1 MTYEHVHA
9 GIRDKDAGIRDN
21 DKATTL
27 RCFTEL
33 WAAGRLEAADAI
45 VSADY
50 AGHAPGARRMRGR
63 ESLKALVRS
72 YRRGFPELSIS
83 VLGQLSERD
92 RVVTEFTMTGVHTG
106 RWMGVP
112 PTGHTMQLGGVAFS
126 AVAGGLI
133 VEQWYEWERRKLL
146 EQLGLVPVLAG

>member
-1 MTYEHVHA
+1 MTYEQVYTEV
-9 GIRDKDAGIRDN
+9 RDQE
-21 DKATTL
+21 KATTL
-27 RCFTEL
+27 RCFKEL
-33 WAAGRLEAADAI
+33 WAAGRLATADEI

-63 ESLKALVRS
+63 EPLKALVRS
-72 YRRGFPELSIS
+72 YHSGFPGLSIS

-112 PTGHTMQLGGVAFS
+112 ATGRPIQLGGVAFS
-126 AVAGGLI
+126 AVSDGLI

-146 EQLGLVPVLAG
+146 EQLGLVPILAG